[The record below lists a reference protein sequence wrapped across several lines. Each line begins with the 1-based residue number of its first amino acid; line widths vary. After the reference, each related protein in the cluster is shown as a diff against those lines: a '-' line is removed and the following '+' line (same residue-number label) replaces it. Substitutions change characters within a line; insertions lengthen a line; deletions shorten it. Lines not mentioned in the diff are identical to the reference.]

1 MARRIRIA
9 HFWSTIVVIVWMV
22 ASVTPVNSQQS
33 AGAAGNQN
41 TPTVTR
47 VPLPATMYGVPAA
60 SDLRA
65 LKADVVFLGV
75 PYDLG
80 HNSLPGARLGPAA
93 IREASAIIAGPSG
106 ADGFYDRET
115 GETYMKG
122 VRLVDAG
129 DVITPTAN
137 VAQSLANA
145 TSAIAAITAAGA
157 MPVTIGGDHS
167 ITFAVLRG
175 FEASKRRIHVIHL
188 DSHQDFN
195 PLADR
200 GTGQPVIH
208 HGNHL
213 RHAID
218 LPWISGITML
228 GVRGIVHGSGAT
240 ASDVREHNISTVS
253 ASQVLKMGSAAVAA
267 GIPAA
272 DAYYV
277 TIDIDVLDPS
287 IAPATGTPVPGGFS
301 YYQLCDLLDA
311 LASKG
316 HIVGFDITE
325 VSPPYDHNNETSQLA
340 AYLGLRFL
348 ESIYKYRAS
357 GTAKAP

>member
-1 MARRIRIA
+1 
-9 HFWSTIVVIVWMV
+9 
-22 ASVTPVNSQQS
+22 
-33 AGAAGNQN
+33 
-41 TPTVTR
+41 
-47 VPLPATMYGVPAA
+47 MYGVPIAA
-60 SDLRA
+60 DLSA
-65 LKADVVFLGV
+65 LEADVVFLGV

-93 IREASAIIAGPSG
+93 IREASAIAGPVR

-115 GETYMKG
+115 GETFMKG

-129 DVITPTAN
+129 DVVTPTAN
-137 VAQSLANA
+137 VSQSLANV
-145 TSAIAAITAAGA
+145 TTAIAAIIMRGA

-175 FEASKRRIHVIHL
+175 FEASGRKIHVVHL
-188 DSHQDFN
+188 DSHQDFG

-200 GTGQPVIH
+200 GTGQAVIQ

-213 RHAID
+213 RHAVE
-218 LPWISGITML
+218 LPWIGGLTML
-228 GVRGIVHGSGAT
+228 GLRGLAHGSGAT
-240 ASDVREHNISTVS
+240 ASEVRANNVTTFS
-253 ASQVLKMGSAAVAA
+253 ASQTLKMGATAVAA
-267 GIPAA
+267 RIPAA

-301 YYQLCDLLDA
+301 YYQMCDLLDA

-316 HIVGFDITE
+316 RIVGFDITE
-325 VSPPYDHNNETSQLA
+325 VSPPYDRNNETSLLA
-340 AYLGLRFL
+340 SYIGLRFL
-348 ESIYKYRAS
+348 ESIYKYREPDRR
-357 GTAKAP
+357 KALEPVGAGGSE